1 MDTTYQRLDWG
12 RSGIL
17 ATIDASIRLTKAAD
31 RLGPTRIKKCHASFV
46 AKCALLAMLDNA
58 VNTLLAVLYGRVSE
72 RVECVVN
79 AIDEDANA
87 PEKLSGVKPSRVEGP
102 NVQAQ
107 CVGVL
112 DVQSVPG
119 NSEDNVA
126 AAVMLKR
133 IFSGAT
139 AAEYTFVRGPLPP
152 LHSPVCAPPV
162 KQRMNDRCLDTRWN
176 KLGESDESPMNANA
190 VPPWLSAEAIGNIA
204 PTIQFLTDPLTC
216 SRALGCLD
224 GLDSRLLE
232 LTFDFDDIVLSQFI
246 N

>member
-1 MDTTYQRLDWG
+1 MGTTYQRLDWG

-17 ATIDASIRLTKAAD
+17 ATIDAMIRLTKAAD

-46 AKCALLAMLDNA
+46 AECALFAMLDNA

-162 KQRMNDRCLDTRWN
+162 KQRMNDRCLDTRRN
-176 KLGESDESPMNANA
+176 KLGESNEKTPVMISGPRELRRCKYSLETRFNNKFAYNMPIRIKDQHRVTST
-190 VPPWLSAEAIGNIA
+190 SAQE
-204 PTIQFLTDPLTC
+204 T
-216 SRALGCLD
+216 
-224 GLDSRLLE
+224 
-232 LTFDFDDIVLSQFI
+232 
-246 N
+246 